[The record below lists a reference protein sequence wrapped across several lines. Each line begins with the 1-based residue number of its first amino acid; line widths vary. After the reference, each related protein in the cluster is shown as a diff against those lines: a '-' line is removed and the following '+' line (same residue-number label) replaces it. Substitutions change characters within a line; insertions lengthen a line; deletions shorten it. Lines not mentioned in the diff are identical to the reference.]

1 MGAGRFS
8 NAEDITPLFG
18 QRYDTDK
25 VPSESVRKR
34 LLTLSLNLIVSPHP
48 YSSRASCSRSVGAE
62 MPRISISS
70 ILAVVIFA
78 ATMTSAEAR
87 RGFRIP
93 IVVPGF
99 SGSETIQK
107 VLDLPDIPALKR
119 SDGKYIDLG
128 YLHKR
133 GGKGEWIGFIGSSK
147 TYIPL
152 TEAKLKMLLMVAGV
166 PKLPPVPKRSGGG
179 GFSFW
184 WIIAAAVLFG
194 GGWKLLRSLSLGT
207 AQASQK
213 LTRGMI
219 RKDEKP
225 ADWSKAHEEIARAAE
240 QRAEGRR
247 AAVQPARVLPGRGR
261 APAFGQAAP
270 SGAGFG
276 RRGR

>member
-1 MGAGRFS
+1 
-8 NAEDITPLFG
+8 
-18 QRYDTDK
+18 
-25 VPSESVRKR
+25 
-34 LLTLSLNLIVSPHP
+34 
-48 YSSRASCSRSVGAE
+48 
-62 MPRISISS
+62 MPRISVCS

-99 SGSETIQK
+99 SSSETIHK

-128 YLHKR
+128 YLYKR
-133 GGKGEWIGFIGSSK
+133 GGKGEWIGYIGSSK

-194 GGWKLLRSLSLGT
+194 GGWKLLRKLSAGT
-207 AQASQK
+207 VQASQK
-213 LTRGMI
+213 LTQSVVGRE
-219 RKDEKP
+219 EKP
-225 ADWSKAHEEIARAAE
+225 SDWSKAHEEIARAAE
-240 QRAEGRR
+240 LRAAGRH
-247 AAVQPARVLPGRGR
+247 AAVQPARALPSRGR
-261 APAFGQAAP
+261 AAAFGQAAP
-270 SGAGFG
+270 SGGGFG